1 MRRWCCSVRCSCAT
15 HDTAMR
21 SCAVTQPDTR
31 AISRAGSLAARRR
44 CGGVQ
49 RGEEHC
55 AAQLSRGIF
64 FLQFTD
70 SGYGQA
76 LAQPFTDCECRRKTH
91 GTERKRNDDASGD
104 LWDFSQWR
112 GGSWLGAGY
121 GIAEACAHD
130 AVQDASERKQKR
142 PRRRRSPESTLL
154 PSLCWQ
160 ESRASSHY
168 RSSQPWRS
176 LLRGTCSGGHS
187 GPCVSFRADLF
198 ATSHTLTSLP

>member
-1 MRRWCCSVRCSCAT
+1 
-15 HDTAMR
+15 MR

-130 AVQDASERKQKR
+130 AVQDASERNARDAGAHRYQHCCLHCVGKKAG
-142 PRRRRSPESTLL
+142 PLL
-154 PSLCWQ
+154 TTVVPSRGAVCCAVHVVVAIRDRVFRL
-160 ESRASSHY
+160 ELTF
-168 RSSQPWRS
+168 SQQAILS
-176 LLRGTCSGGHS
+176 LAYHETFSKAQH
-187 GPCVSFRADLF
+187 V
-198 ATSHTLTSLP
+198 